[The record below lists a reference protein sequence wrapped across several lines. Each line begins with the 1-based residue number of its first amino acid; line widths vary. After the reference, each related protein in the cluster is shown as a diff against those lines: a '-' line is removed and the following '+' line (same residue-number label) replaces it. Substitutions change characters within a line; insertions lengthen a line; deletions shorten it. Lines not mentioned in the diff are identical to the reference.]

1 MSRAGSSAPGATRA
15 RCAPLASPDGTG
27 SRPRSGCRHTRADTP
42 KSPRSTQAVATWRAA
57 ASWVCRAT
65 RPGGGVRGLL
75 AQGSLPC
82 GMRPWAAYDHV
93 HARVGKLAK
102 PAPLKGAAR
111 KSLRVRVPPRVLAHS
126 LLVCGLAG
134 AARALSRGCA
144 AATVCLRIRTGAEL
158 MMDNS
163 AHAYRGV
170 RRLHARSRL
179 LRLQPDERLVGLV
192 RAGHMAAFEV
202 LVARYE
208 RRLFAFCRHLL
219 GRTEDAEDVLQE

>member
-126 LLVCGLAG
+126 LLVCGLRGRPARSPGG
-134 AARALSRGCA
+134 APLLGRALQVVRRCSRTLSRA

-192 RAGHMAAFEV
+192 
-202 LVARYE
+202 
-208 RRLFAFCRHLL
+208 
-219 GRTEDAEDVLQE
+219 